1 MKRDKDFIVLLDP
14 GHGEN
19 TPGKRSPD
27 GKFREYLF
35 AREVAQEIER
45 ELRKSGYKCERIIK
59 CAMDV
64 SLAERAK
71 IVNEYCKEYGTNNV
85 ILISIHV
92 NAAGNGEQW
101 MNARGFEIYTSPGK
115 TKSDVLAECIFEAA
129 KALLPDMNMR
139 ADLSDGD
146 HDKEARFAMLTQ
158 TKCVAVLSENLFQD
172 NREDVAFLCSSEGKK
187 KIVELHLQGIL
198 NYINKIKK

>member
-1 MKRDKDFIVLLDP
+1 MKKDKVFLFLLDP

-27 GKFREYLF
+27 GRFREYLF
-35 AREVAQEIER
+35 AREVAQDLER
-45 ELRKSGYKCERIIK
+45 ELRKRGYKCECIIK

-64 SLAERAK
+64 SLAERVR
-71 IVNEYCKEYGTNNV
+71 IVNEYCKEYGTSNV
-85 ILISIHV
+85 VLISIHV

-101 MNARGFEIYTSPGK
+101 MSARGFEIYTSPGN
-115 TKSDVLAECIFEAA
+115 TKSDILAECIFEAA
-129 KALLPDMNMR
+129 KEQLPDMKMR
-139 ADLSDGD
+139 SDLSDGD

-172 NREDVAFLCSSEGKK
+172 NREDVAFLCSLEGKK